1 MGDAHYVPYGEQLV
15 MGSQRPAG
23 RLVRCDSIGLALS
36 RVRSTPHNIG
46 GLLPYRNLG
55 KKLEPVDVV
64 VLRISAKGIFDRR
77 VS

>member
-1 MGDAHYVPYGEQLV
+1 
-15 MGSQRPAG
+15 MGSQRPDE

-46 GLLPYRNLG
+46 GFPPHRDLG
-55 KKLEPVDVV
+55 QKLEPFDVV
-64 VLRISAKGIFDRR
+64 VLRISPKSIFDRR